1 MARELRFQCF
11 KKLLYKDEQ
20 LLRVL
25 FLASFLGE
33 GSPILFSGIKGSH
46 WGNTY
51 SFSRFYRIACMK
63 RFSLYPKGHV
73 GPLAHFYSEKM
84 CSQTYSAV
92 PIATRFATR

>member
-11 KKLLYKDEQ
+11 KKSLYKDEQ

-33 GSPILFSGIKGSH
+33 GSPILFSGISFLGECSPILFSGIKGSH

-51 SFSRFYRIACMK
+51 SFLRFYRIACMK
-63 RFSLYPKGHV
+63 RFSLYPRV
-73 GPLAHFYSEKM
+73 MS
-84 CSQTYSAV
+84 V
-92 PIATRFATR
+92 R

>member
-1 MARELRFQCF
+1 MAREFRFQCF
-11 KKLLYKDEQ
+11 KTLLYKDEQ

-51 SFSRFYRIACMK
+51 SFLRFYRIAYMK
-63 RFSLYPKGHV
+63 RFSLYPRV
-73 GPLAHFYSEKM
+73 MS
-84 CSQTYSAV
+84 V
-92 PIATRFATR
+92 R